1 MDNEKKFEDVPDSAE
16 IKHPF
21 NPAKIRIELKVT
33 TIDSLIKR
41 MEHDEID
48 MSPEFQRRD
57 DVWNNRARSRL
68 IESMLV
74 RIPIPAFY
82 LDGSNEDKW
91 IIIDGLQRLTTLKE
105 FVINNSLVLED
116 LEYLTEFENKTYRD
130 LPRKFQRRIDE
141 TQITTVLV
149 EKGTPEDVMKNIFR
163 RINTGGQPLT
173 GQEIRHALHRGP
185 GTKLI
190 KRIPDAPT
198 FREILGMDNKRMEAS
213 ELVLR
218 VLSYFVLP
226 VEKIVEYNYDSLLDA
241 ALQSL
246 NKKPEQEMAILG
258 DKYLRSLRTAS
269 TIFNDYIFR
278 KQYVR
283 NGRKNPLNK
292 QLYETWIFNL
302 SNISE
307 QELKTLIDLKEEVND
322 RFIDLMN
329 QKQFNSSVSSGK
341 PHAIKYRIEKIK
353 ELIKGVLNDYQDSY

>member
-74 RIPIPAFY
+74 RIPISAFY

-91 IIIDGLQRLTTLKE
+91 IIIDGLQRLTALKE

-173 GQEIRHALHRGP
+173 DQEIRHALHRGP

-226 VEKIVEYNYDSLLDA
+226 IEKIVEYNYDSLLDA

-246 NKKPEQEMAILG
+246 NKKPEQEMAFCLN
-258 DKYLRSLRTAS
+258 
-269 TIFNDYIFR
+269 IFFHKLFCFR
-278 KQYVR
+278 
-283 NGRKNPLNK
+283 
-292 QLYETWIFNL
+292 
-302 SNISE
+302 
-307 QELKTLIDLKEEVND
+307 
-322 RFIDLMN
+322 
-329 QKQFNSSVSSGK
+329 
-341 PHAIKYRIEKIK
+341 
-353 ELIKGVLNDYQDSY
+353 